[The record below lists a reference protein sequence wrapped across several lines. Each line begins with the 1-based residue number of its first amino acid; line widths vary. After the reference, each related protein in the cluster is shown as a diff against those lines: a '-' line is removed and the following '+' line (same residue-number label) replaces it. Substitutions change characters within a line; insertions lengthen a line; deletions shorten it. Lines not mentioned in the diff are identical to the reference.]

1 MRKGIFTWI
10 GYHVPTDRLLCSIK
24 YAGFQTIMLDWT
36 NWYDVEDRNNGYI
49 DLVHN
54 IGLEIEN
61 VHLPFKS
68 VNQIWLDNLK
78 GEEIAEIF
86 QNDITLAA
94 ERSIP
99 VLVIHSSN
107 DNAPPVSNI
116 GLARFRDLI
125 DQAARL
131 NVKLAFE
138 NLRALEHLHAIF
150 DCEDVSR
157 AGMCYDIGH
166 NHCYTHDDSL
176 LARYSN
182 RILAVHLHDNDGC
195 ADRHLI
201 PFDGTIDWK
210 AEMET
215 LGKSSYPGSIN
226 LEISGHAQ
234 EPLEERLQ
242 RASMAADR
250 LIALCKRE

>member
-1 MRKGIFTWI
+1 MKKGVFTWI
-10 GYHVPTDRLLCSIK
+10 GYHVPTDKLLRSIK
-24 YAGFQTIMLDWT
+24 DAGFHTIMLDWT

-49 DLVHN
+49 DHAQS

-86 QNDITLAA
+86 QGDIMLAA

-107 DNAPPVSNI
+107 DNAPPISNV
-116 GLARFRDLI
+116 GLARFRSLI
-125 DQAARL
+125 GQAAQL

-150 DCEDVSR
+150 DSEDASR

-166 NHCYTHDDSL
+166 NHCYTRDDSL
-176 LARYSN
+176 LACYAD
-182 RILAVHLHDNDGC
+182 RIMAVHLHDNDGNS
-195 ADRHLI
+195 DRHLI

-215 LGKSSYPGSIN
+215 LGKSCYQGSIT

-234 EPLEERLQ
+234 EPLEERLH
-242 RASMAADR
+242 RASEAADR
-250 LIALCKRE
+250 LI

>member
-1 MRKGIFTWI
+1 MKKGIFTWI
-10 GYHVPTDRLLCSIK
+10 GYHVPNDRLLRSIK
-24 YAGFQTIMLDWT
+24 DVGFQTIMLDWT
-36 NWYDVEDRNNGYI
+36 NWYDVEDRNNAYI
-49 DLVHN
+49 DHVQS

-107 DNAPPVSNI
+107 DNAPPVSNV
-116 GLARFRDLI
+116 GLARFRSLI
-125 DQAARL
+125 DLAARL
-131 NVKLAFE
+131 KVKLAFE
-138 NLRALEHLHAIF
+138 NLRVLEHLHAIF
-150 DCEDVSR
+150 DCEDASR

-166 NHCYTHDDSL
+166 NHCYTHDDLL
-176 LARYSN
+176 LARYSD
-182 RILAVHLHDNDGC
+182 RIMAVHLHDNDGST
-195 ADRHLI
+195 DRHLI

-215 LGKSSYPGSIN
+215 LGKSSYQGSIT